1 MNHNHSKEALEK
13 IANNIRYL
21 QEKEQEIKDEI
32 KATYDE
38 AKSQGFDTKI
48 IKKLIKITDKDK
60 FQEEL
65 TLMELY
71 AETIQP
77 DLFK

>member
-13 IANNIRYL
+13 ITNNLKYL
-21 QEKEQEIKDEI
+21 AEKEAEIKEEI
-32 KATYDE
+32 KTTYSE
-38 AKSQGFDTKI
+38 AKAQGFDTKI
-48 IKKLIKITDKDK
+48 IKKLLKIKDKEK

-65 TLMELY
+65 TLLEIY

>member
-1 MNHNHSKEALEK
+1 MNHNHSKEALQK
-13 IANNIRYL
+13 IASNIRYL
-21 QEKEQEIKDEI
+21 QEKEREIKEEI

-38 AKSQGFDTKI
+38 AKAQGFDTKI